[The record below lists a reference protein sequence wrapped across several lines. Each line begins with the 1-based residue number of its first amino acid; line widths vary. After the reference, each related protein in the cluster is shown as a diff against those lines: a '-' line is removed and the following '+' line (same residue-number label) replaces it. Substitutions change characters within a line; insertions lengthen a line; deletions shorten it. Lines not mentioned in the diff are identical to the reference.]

1 VTTSAHPPDDAP
13 TQPRS
18 AATWYDVLDVTR
30 DADVKAIQV
39 AYERAIALIE
49 GKHLGAYFV
58 LDPAATT
65 TARRDIEA
73 AFATL
78 SDDDRRRAYDRSLVG
93 DDTDPLLVAP
103 PPPATR
109 PPAPTSVT
117 PRAALRFLAPVE
129 SPAATAQPTTAL
141 PPTTVVPTT
150 VVPMTL
156 PPTTVAPTPAPT
168 TLPPTTLPPMTLPP
182 MTLPPMTLPP
192 TTVAPTPA
200 PTTVPPSAHR
210 RIDLPTA
217 PTPTPP
223 PGLLSLDGEVNG
235 QTLRRL
241 REYRRLGLDELAEAT
256 KIRRAYLAAIE
267 EQDFENLP
275 SRVYLRGF
283 LTQIARVLRVD
294 KTRLADGYLAFIARY
309 GG

>member
-1 VTTSAHPPDDAP
+1 VTTSAHPPDDTP

-18 AATWYDVLDVTR
+18 AATWYDVLDVAR
-30 DADVKAIQV
+30 DADAKAIHV

-58 LDPAATT
+58 LDPAATA

-103 PPPATR
+103 PPPATS

-129 SPAATAQPTTAL
+129 SVPATAQPTTTP

-150 VVPMTL
+150 L
-156 PPTTVAPTPAPT
+156 PPTTLPPT

-182 MTLPPMTLPP
+182 TTLPP
-192 TTVAPTPA
+192 TTLLPTP
-200 PTTVPPSAHR
+200 VPSSVHR

>member
-1 VTTSAHPPDDAP
+1 MTTSAHPPDDAP

-168 TLPPTTLPPMTLPP
+168 T
-182 MTLPPMTLPP
+182 
-192 TTVAPTPA
+192 
-200 PTTVPPSAHR
+200 VPPSAHR

>member
-1 VTTSAHPPDDAP
+1 MTTSAHPPDDAP

-58 LDPAATT
+58 LDPAATA

-129 SPAATAQPTTAL
+129 SPAATAQPTTTL

-150 VVPMTL
+150 VV
-156 PPTTVAPTPAPT
+156 
-168 TLPPTTLPPMTLPP
+168 
-182 MTLPPMTLPP
+182 PMTLPP

>member
-1 VTTSAHPPDDAP
+1 MTTTAHPPDDVPAH
-13 TQPRS
+13 PRS
-18 AATWYDVLDVTR
+18 ASTWYDVLDVAR
-30 DADVKAIQV
+30 DADGPMIQL

-58 LDPAATT
+58 LDPAATAA
-65 TARRDIEA
+65 ARRDIEA
-73 AFATL
+73 AFVTL
-78 SDDDRRRAYDRSLVG
+78 SDQERRRAYDRSLVG
-93 DDTDPLLVAP
+93 DDTDPALARVPAP
-103 PPPATR
+103 SR
-109 PPAPTSVT
+109 PPTSATVSLT
-117 PRAALRFLAPVE
+117 PRAAVRFLAPIDG
-129 SPAATAQPTTAL
+129 PAPLTTTMT
-141 PPTTVVPTT
+141 PPTTTT
-150 VVPMTL
+150 
-156 PPTTVAPTPAPT
+156 
-168 TLPPTTLPPMTLPP
+168 PPMTTP
-182 MTLPPMTLPP
+182 
-192 TTVAPTPA
+192 PA
-200 PTTVPPSAHR
+200 PSTAHR
-210 RIDLPTA
+210 RIDLPST

-241 REYRRLGLDELAEAT
+241 REFRRLELDELAEAT

-294 KTRLADGYLAFIARY
+294 KNRLADGYLAFIARY